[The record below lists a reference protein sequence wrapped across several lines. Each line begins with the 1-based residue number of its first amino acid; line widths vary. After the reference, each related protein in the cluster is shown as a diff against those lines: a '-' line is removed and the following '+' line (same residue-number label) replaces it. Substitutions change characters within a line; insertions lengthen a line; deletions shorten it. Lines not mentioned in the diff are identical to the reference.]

1 MQIQISSDKNISMH
15 HKLSNLIQSDLNR
28 ILNRFKDQLTR
39 VEVHLS
45 DENGD
50 KSGAQDKRCRL
61 EVRHKRHQSLAVT
74 NDSSDIPT
82 AVTGAA
88 AKMQRLMVST
98 FGRATSDPLYLGADD
113 LDGDNVIG
121 IADISQLVSNF
132 LHSVPTPL
140 PH

>member
-15 HKLSNLIQSDLNR
+15 NKLSNLIQSDLNR

-50 KSGAQDKRCRL
+50 KAGAQDKRCRL
-61 EVRHKRHQSLAVT
+61 EVRHKRHQALAVT
-74 NDSSDIPT
+74 NDSSDIPS

-88 AKMQRLMVST
+88 AKMQRLLIST
-98 FGRATSDPLYLGADD
+98 FGRIQDRNRSLTTRASGEGQNLVLKPE
-113 LDGDNVIG
+113 G
-121 IADISQLVSNF
+121 I
-132 LHSVPTPL
+132 
-140 PH
+140 

>member
-15 HKLSNLIQSDLNR
+15 NKLSNLIQSDLNR

-50 KSGAQDKRCRL
+50 KAGAQDKRCRL
-61 EVRHKRHQSLAVT
+61 EVRHKRHQALAVT
-74 NDSSDIPT
+74 NDSSDIPS

-88 AKMQRLMVST
+88 SKMQRLLIST
-98 FGRATSDPLYLGADD
+98 FGRIQDRNRSLTTRASGEGQNLVLKSE
-113 LDGDNVIG
+113 G
-121 IADISQLVSNF
+121 I
-132 LHSVPTPL
+132 
-140 PH
+140 

>member
-15 HKLSNLIQSDLNR
+15 SKLSNLIESDLHR
-28 ILNRFKDQLTR
+28 ILNRFKDEITR

-61 EVRHKRHQSLAVT
+61 EVRPKRHQSLAVT

-82 AVTGAA
+82 SVTGAA
-88 AKMQRLMVST
+88 SKMQRLLIST
-98 FGRATSDPLYLGADD
+98 FGRIEDKNRALTTRASGQGQNL
-113 LDGDNVIG
+113 VIRPEA
-121 IADISQLVSNF
+121 I
-132 LHSVPTPL
+132 
-140 PH
+140 

>member
-15 HKLSNLIQSDLNR
+15 SKLSNLIDSDLKR
-28 ILNRFKDQLTR
+28 ILDRFKDEITR

-61 EVRHKRHQSLAVT
+61 EVRPKRQQSLAVT

-82 AVTGAA
+82 AVTGAG
-88 AKMQRLMVST
+88 AKMVRLLVST
-98 FGRATSDPLYLGADD
+98 FGRIEDKNRSLTTRASGE
-113 LDGDNVIG
+113 GQN
-121 IADISQLVSNF
+121 LV
-132 LHSVPTPL
+132 LKPEAI
-140 PH
+140 

>member
-15 HKLSNLIQSDLNR
+15 TKLSNLIQSDLNR
-28 ILNRFKDQLTR
+28 ILNRFKDEITR

-61 EVRHKRHQSLAVT
+61 EVRPKRHRSLAVT

-82 AVTGAA
+82 SVTGAA
-88 AKMQRLMVST
+88 NKMQRLLVTT
-98 FGRATSDPLYLGADD
+98 FGRIEDKHRALTTRQSGQ
-113 LDGDNVIG
+113 GQN
-121 IADISQLVSNF
+121 LV
-132 LHSVPTPL
+132 LKPEAI
-140 PH
+140 

>member
-15 HKLSNLIQSDLNR
+15 NKLSNLIRSDVNR
-28 ILNRFKDQLTR
+28 ILDHFKDEITR

-61 EVRHKRHQSLAVT
+61 EVRPKHHQSLAVT

-88 AKMQRLMVST
+88 TKMQRLIVST
-98 FGRATSDPLYLGADD
+98 FGRIEDKNRSLTTRTSGQ
-113 LDGDNVIG
+113 GQN
-121 IADISQLVSNF
+121 LVLKPDSI
-132 LHSVPTPL
+132 
-140 PH
+140 

>member
-15 HKLSNLIQSDLNR
+15 KKLSNLIDSDLRR
-28 ILNRFKDQLTR
+28 ILNRFKNDITR

-61 EVRHKRHQSLAVT
+61 EVRPKRHQSLAVT

-88 AKMQRLMVST
+88 SKMVRLLVST
-98 FGRATSDPLYLGADD
+98 FGRIEDRNRSLTTRTSGQGQNLVLKSE
-113 LDGDNVIG
+113 G
-121 IADISQLVSNF
+121 I
-132 LHSVPTPL
+132 
-140 PH
+140 

>member
-15 HKLSNLIQSDLNR
+15 KKLSNLIDSDLHR
-28 ILNRFKDQLTR
+28 ILNRFKNDITR

-61 EVRHKRHQSLAVT
+61 EVRPKRHQSLAVT
-74 NDSSDIPT
+74 NDSFDIPT

-88 AKMQRLMVST
+88 SKMQRLLVST
-98 FGRATSDPLYLGADD
+98 FGRIEDRNRSLTTRASGQGQNLVLKPE
-113 LDGDNVIG
+113 G
-121 IADISQLVSNF
+121 I
-132 LHSVPTPL
+132 
-140 PH
+140 

>member
-15 HKLSNLIQSDLNR
+15 TKLSSLIESDLLR
-28 ILNRFKDQLTR
+28 ILDRFKDEITR

-61 EVRHKRHQSLAVT
+61 EVRPKRHQSLAVT

-88 AKMQRLMVST
+88 TKMQRLMVST
-98 FGRATSDPLYLGADD
+98 FGRIEDKNRSLTTRVSGE
-113 LDGDNVIG
+113 GQN
-121 IADISQLVSNF
+121 LV
-132 LHSVPTPL
+132 LKPDAI
-140 PH
+140 

>member
-15 HKLSNLIQSDLNR
+15 HKLSNFIKSDLNR

-50 KSGAQDKRCRL
+50 KSGAQDKRCVL
-61 EVRHKRHQSLAVT
+61 EVRHRHHQALTVT
-74 NDSSDIPT
+74 NDSSDIQS

-88 AKMQRLMVST
+88 SKMQRLLSNT
-98 FGRATSDPLYLGADD
+98 FGRIEDKHRSLTIRTSGQ
-113 LDGDNVIG
+113 GQN
-121 IADISQLVSNF
+121 LV
-132 LHSVPTPL
+132 LKPEAG
-140 PH
+140 

>member
-15 HKLSNLIQSDLNR
+15 KKLSNLIDSDLRR
-28 ILNRFKDQLTR
+28 ILNRFRDEITR

-88 AKMQRLMVST
+88 SKMQRLMVST
-98 FGRATSDPLYLGADD
+98 FGRIEDKNRSMTTRTSGQ
-113 LDGDNVIG
+113 GQN
-121 IADISQLVSNF
+121 LV
-132 LHSVPTPL
+132 LKPEAI
-140 PH
+140 

>member
-50 KSGAQDKRCRL
+50 KSGAQDKRCVL
-61 EVRHKRHQSLAVT
+61 EVRHRHHQALTVT
-74 NDSSDIPT
+74 NDSSDIQS

-88 AKMQRLMVST
+88 SKMQRLLSNT
-98 FGRATSDPLYLGADD
+98 FGRIEDKHRSLTIRTSGQ
-113 LDGDNVIG
+113 GQN
-121 IADISQLVSNF
+121 LV
-132 LHSVPTPL
+132 LKPEAG
-140 PH
+140 

>member
-15 HKLSNLIQSDLNR
+15 KKLSNLIHSDLYR
-28 ILNRFKDQLTR
+28 ILDRFKNEITR

-61 EVRHKRHQSLAVT
+61 EVRPKRHQSLAVT

-98 FGRATSDPLYLGADD
+98 FGRIEDKNRSLTTRASGQ
-113 LDGDNVIG
+113 GQN
-121 IADISQLVSNF
+121 LV
-132 LHSVPTPL
+132 LKPEAI
-140 PH
+140 

>member
-15 HKLSNLIQSDLNR
+15 KKLSNLIDTDLHR
-28 ILNRFKDQLTR
+28 ILNRFKNDITR

-61 EVRHKRHQSLAVT
+61 EVRPKRHQSLAVT

-88 AKMQRLMVST
+88 SKMVRLLVST
-98 FGRATSDPLYLGADD
+98 FGRIEDRNRSLTTRTSGQGQNLVLKSE
-113 LDGDNVIG
+113 G
-121 IADISQLVSNF
+121 I
-132 LHSVPTPL
+132 
-140 PH
+140 

>member
-15 HKLSNLIQSDLNR
+15 NKLSNLIQSDLNR

-61 EVRHKRHQSLAVT
+61 EVRHKRHQALAVT
-74 NDSSDIPT
+74 NDSSDIPS

-88 AKMQRLMVST
+88 SKMQRLLIST
-98 FGRATSDPLYLGADD
+98 FGRIQDRNRSLTTRVSGEGQNLVLKSE
-113 LDGDNVIG
+113 G
-121 IADISQLVSNF
+121 I
-132 LHSVPTPL
+132 
-140 PH
+140 

>member
-15 HKLSNLIQSDLNR
+15 KKLSNLIDSDLRR
-28 ILNRFKDQLTR
+28 ILNRFKDEITR

-82 AVTGAA
+82 SVTGAGS
-88 AKMQRLMVST
+88 KMVRLLVST
-98 FGRATSDPLYLGADD
+98 FGRIEDKNRSLTTRASGE
-113 LDGDNVIG
+113 GQN
-121 IADISQLVSNF
+121 LV
-132 LHSVPTPL
+132 LKPEAI
-140 PH
+140 

>member
-15 HKLSNLIQSDLNR
+15 NKLSNLIQSDLNR

-61 EVRHKRHQSLAVT
+61 EVRHKRHQALAVT
-74 NDSSDIPT
+74 NDSSDIPS

-88 AKMQRLMVST
+88 SKMQRLLIST
-98 FGRATSDPLYLGADD
+98 FGRIQDRNRSLTTRASGEGQNLVLKSE
-113 LDGDNVIG
+113 G
-121 IADISQLVSNF
+121 I
-132 LHSVPTPL
+132 
-140 PH
+140 

>member
-15 HKLSNLIQSDLNR
+15 KKLSNLIDSDLHR
-28 ILNRFKDQLTR
+28 ILNRFRDEITR

-88 AKMQRLMVST
+88 SKMQRLMVST
-98 FGRATSDPLYLGADD
+98 FGRIEDKNRSMTTRTSGQ
-113 LDGDNVIG
+113 GQN
-121 IADISQLVSNF
+121 LV
-132 LHSVPTPL
+132 LKPEAI
-140 PH
+140 

>member
-28 ILNRFKDQLTR
+28 ILNRFTDQLTR

-61 EVRHKRHQSLAVT
+61 EVRHRHHQALAVT
-74 NDSSDIPT
+74 NDSSDIPS

-88 AKMQRLMVST
+88 AKMQRLLIST
-98 FGRATSDPLYLGADD
+98 FGRIQDRNRSLTVRTSGRGQNLVLKPE
-113 LDGDNVIG
+113 IG
-121 IADISQLVSNF
+121 
-132 LHSVPTPL
+132 
-140 PH
+140 

>member
-15 HKLSNLIQSDLNR
+15 RKLSNLIDSDLRR
-28 ILNRFKDQLTR
+28 ILNRFRDEITR

-88 AKMQRLMVST
+88 SKMQRLMVST
-98 FGRATSDPLYLGADD
+98 FGRIEDKNRSLTTRTSGQ
-113 LDGDNVIG
+113 GQN
-121 IADISQLVSNF
+121 LV
-132 LHSVPTPL
+132 LKPEAI
-140 PH
+140 

>member
-15 HKLSNLIQSDLNR
+15 SKLSNLIDSDLKR
-28 ILNRFKDQLTR
+28 ILDRFKDEITR

-61 EVRHKRHQSLAVT
+61 EVRHKRHQALAVT
-74 NDSSDIPT
+74 NDSSDIQT

-88 AKMQRLMVST
+88 AKMQRLLGNT
-98 FGRATSDPLYLGADD
+98 FGRIEDKHRALTTRTSGQGQNLVLKPELG
-113 LDGDNVIG
+113 
-121 IADISQLVSNF
+121 
-132 LHSVPTPL
+132 
-140 PH
+140 

>member
-15 HKLSNLIQSDLNR
+15 SKLSNLIDSDLKR
-28 ILNRFKDQLTR
+28 ILDRFKDEITR

-61 EVRHKRHQSLAVT
+61 EVRPKRHQSLAVT

-82 AVTGAA
+82 AVTGAG
-88 AKMQRLMVST
+88 AKMVRLLVST
-98 FGRATSDPLYLGADD
+98 FGRSEDKNRSLTTRASGE
-113 LDGDNVIG
+113 GQN
-121 IADISQLVSNF
+121 LV
-132 LHSVPTPL
+132 LKPEAI
-140 PH
+140 